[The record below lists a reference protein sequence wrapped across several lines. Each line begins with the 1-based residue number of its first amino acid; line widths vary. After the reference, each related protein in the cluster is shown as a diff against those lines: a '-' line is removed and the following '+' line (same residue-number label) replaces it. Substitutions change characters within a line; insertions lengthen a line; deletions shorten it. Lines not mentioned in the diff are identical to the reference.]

1 MKGRDG
7 KMYVVKGGR
16 WVKVVSKNRNPKGEL
31 LDDYKPTLSTI
42 DEDKPYQNPSF
53 YKHVFIPVRG
63 RSLLDKYM
71 DMQGKRIRDDVIIET
86 IRRDA
91 RNYSQEDD
99 VEDMIAPVIAD
110 LDL

>member
-16 WVKVVSKNRNPKGEL
+16 WAKVISKKGNPKGEL
-31 LDDYKPTLSTI
+31 LNDYKPAFPKIS
-42 DEDKPYQNPSF
+42 EDKTF
-53 YKHVFIPVRG
+53 HEHVYDPDYG
-63 RSLLDKYM
+63 RPLIKKYM
-71 DMQGKRIRDDVIIET
+71 TMIENGDDDDVILEVVRT
-86 IRRDA
+86 DA